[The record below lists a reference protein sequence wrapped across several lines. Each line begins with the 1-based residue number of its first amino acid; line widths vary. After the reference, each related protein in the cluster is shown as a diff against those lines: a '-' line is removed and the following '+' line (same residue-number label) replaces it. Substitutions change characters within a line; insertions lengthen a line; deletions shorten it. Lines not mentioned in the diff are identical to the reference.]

1 MELKVKFLNQQL
13 NRPFS
18 VTFTSFINKGVGVV
32 VKSLFYSNFNK
43 NLNYYILCG
52 GIIMKNQTACCTNTE
67 LPITTKNKKKEHSS
81 LPIAIIGAGPI
92 GLAAAAHL
100 AKAGENFIVLEA
112 GPRVGH
118 HVLQW
123 GHVRLFS
130 PWQYN
135 IDKVARE
142 LLEENGWDTPT
153 PEVLPTGKELVEN
166 YLLQVAELPQIRP
179 LIQLNTKVISIS
191 RKGLDK
197 MKSANRENIPFV
209 LYIETQGQTEQ
220 IEAKAVI
227 DATGT
232 WAQPNPMNS
241 TGIWTQEERSFENQ
255 IFYGIP
261 NINGNEYER
270 FIGKRVAV
278 IGGGHSAINTILELS
293 ELNEKHSDLKI
304 TWILRKNSVEEAY
317 GGEEKDALQARGELG
332 TRIHQLVN
340 SGRVQIYT
348 PFRIHSVE
356 KNESYLKLNGDLN
369 GESFSINGIDELIV
383 NTGSRPDFSFLS
395 EVRLNIDAATESISM
410 LAPLIDPN
418 LHSCGTVRPHGEEE
432 LRQPEKNLYIVG
444 MKSYGRAPTFLMATG
459 YEQVRSVVAYLTGD
473 FESAKNVELDLPET
487 GVCSINLESTK
498 KDETCCNTTNGSC

>member
-1 MELKVKFLNQQL
+1 MKFLNQQL
-13 NRPFS
+13 NRSFS
-18 VTFTSFINKGVGVV
+18 VTFTSFSNEDVEVV
-32 VKSLFYSNFNK
+32 VNTCSTRIQSQ
-43 NLNYYILCG
+43 NLNYYIIRG
-52 GIIMKNQTACCTNTE
+52 GIIMKNQTACCSNGE
-67 LPITTKNKKKEHSS
+67 LPIIIKNKKKENSS

-100 AKAGENFIVLEA
+100 AKAGENFIVLES

-118 HVLQW
+118 HVLSW

-142 LLEENGWDTPT
+142 LLEENGWKAPSPD
-153 PEVLPTGKELVEN
+153 VLPTGKELVEN
-166 YLLQVAELPQIRP
+166 YLLQVAELPQISPSIR
-179 LIQLNTKVISIS
+179 LNTRVISTS
-191 RKGLDK
+191 RKGIDK

-209 LYIETQGQTEQ
+209 LHIETQGLLEQ
-220 IEAKAVI
+220 IEAKAII
-227 DATGT
+227 DASGT
-232 WAQPNPMNS
+232 WGQPNPMNS
-241 TGIWTQEERSFENQ
+241 TGIWTKEEKSFENQ

-304 TWILRKNSVEEAY
+304 IWILRKNSVEEAY

-340 SGRVQIYT
+340 SGRVQVYT
-348 PFRIHSVE
+348 PFRIYSVK
-356 KNESYLKLNGDLN
+356 KNESSLKLNGDLN

-395 EVRLNIDAATESISM
+395 EVRLNIDAATESIST

-487 GVCSINLESTK
+487 GVCSINLVSTQK
-498 KDETCCNTTNGSC
+498 EETCCSTTNGSC